1 MTSFH
6 ERNNPLYLLGKRLLL
21 LCIFGAILLMIP
33 GVWKVYMQERESRT
47 LRNEAVGALSDLE
60 AREKRVR
67 EQIDTLN
74 TSRGLE
80 TALREQFSLA
90 KEGENLIIVVG
101 RPSSEI
107 LSEKTKGLLG
117 WFGNLVGW

>member
-1 MTSFH
+1 
-6 ERNNPLYLLGKRLLL
+6 
-21 LCIFGAILLMIP
+21 MIP